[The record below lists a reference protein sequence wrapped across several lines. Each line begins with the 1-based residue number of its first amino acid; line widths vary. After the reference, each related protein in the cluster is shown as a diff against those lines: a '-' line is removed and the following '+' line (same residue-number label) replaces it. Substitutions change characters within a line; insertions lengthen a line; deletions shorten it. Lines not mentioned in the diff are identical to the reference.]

1 MTRLERL
8 TLIVLWCI
16 TGLIFAALYLPAL
29 LVVFQSFFDRAG
41 RSIAFDSFGLKWY
54 RALLDNGDILS
65 ALGTSLIVGCA
76 AVAVSASLALL
87 IAYYMKT
94 GERRGRRYVEFVIF
108 MPFVLPAIITGIAL
122 LITFRELGIESGIL
136 TVTLGHIAIIL
147 AVLYR
152 MITVRLESLE
162 DSQIEAALDLGAN
175 HRQAFLFVVL
185 PQLRSA
191 LITSSLLAF
200 TLSFD
205 ETLVTFFLSGSDM
218 TIPIR
223 LWSMMR
229 VGFSPEVNAFV
240 SLVLLVTMTTAV
252 LSALSFRNPIV
263 K

>member
-1 MTRLERL
+1 MTGTERVVL
-8 TLIVLWCI
+8 AVLW
-16 TGLIFAALYLPAL
+16 LVALLVFAALYVPAL
-29 LVVFQSFFDRAG
+29 LVVFQSFFDRSG
-41 RSIAFDSFGLKWY
+41 QSIDLSSFGFRWY
-54 RALLDNGDILS
+54 VALLENREILA
-65 ALGTSLIVGCA
+65 ALFNSMIVGCLS
-76 AVAVSASLALL
+76 VVVSASLALL

-94 GERRGRRYVEFVIF
+94 GRRPGRRYLEFVIF
-108 MPFVLPAIITGIAL
+108 LPFVLPAIITGIAL
-122 LITFRELGIESGIL
+122 LIAFRELGVESSIFTI
-136 TVTLGHIAIIL
+136 TVGHVVLIL

-152 MITVRLESLE
+152 IISVRLDSLE

-175 HRQAFLFVVL
+175 HRQAFLLVVF

-205 ETLVTFFLSGSDM
+205 KTLVTFFLAGSDM

-240 SLVLLVTMTTAV
+240 SIVLFATVTMTV
-252 LSALSFRNPIV
+252 LSALSFKNPIV
-263 K
+263 R